1 MMSATP
7 RPWIS
12 DASLLSAVIIWGL
25 NFPILKAALSVMHPH
40 LVNVFRFTISVI
52 VLGTIYAIMQRS
64 SGHAFLAPVRRHP
77 WKIAGLG
84 LLGFVFYQFFFI
96 VGVSKTAA
104 GTAALI
110 MAGAP
115 MFTAIAGSTLRT
127 EYLRPIAW
135 IGLIVSLLGTA
146 VVVLGAGTSLAPGT
160 LSGNLLMVCAALFW
174 GLYTALSRPVLSEV
188 SPIGLSFF
196 GLVAGLPILYAIG
209 LPYFG
214 SIDLTTVELKIWL
227 AILFSGAFSTGIGV
241 VIWNLGVKNVGASHT
256 AAYNN
261 LVPFVALLFSFLILA
276 EPVTWLQVAGGIM
289 IVGGLV
295 LMRRVRPVTVRPL

>member
-1 MMSATP
+1 MSDKP
-7 RPWIS
+7 RPWVS
-12 DASLLSAVIIWGL
+12 DASLLSAVVIWGL
-25 NFPILKAALSVMHPH
+25 NFPILKSALDVMHPH
-40 LVNVFRFTISVI
+40 LVNIFRFTISVV
-52 VLGTIYAIMQRS
+52 VLGVIYAFMQRS
-64 SGHAFLAPVRRHP
+64 SGHAFLAPVKRHP

-84 LLGFVFYQFFFI
+84 LLGFVLYQVFFI
-96 VGVSKTAA
+96 VGVSMTAA

-115 MFTAIAGSTLRT
+115 IFTAVAGSTLRT

-135 IGLIVSLLGTA
+135 IGLLVSLIGTA
-146 VVVLGAGTSLAPGT
+146 VVVLGAGTELTPGT
-160 LSGNLLMVCAALFW
+160 LAGNLLMVCAALFW
-174 GLYTALSRPVLSEV
+174 GLYTALSRPVLNEV

-196 GLVAGLPILYAIG
+196 GLIAGLPVLYAIG
-209 LPYFG
+209 APYVG
-214 SIDLTTVELKIWL
+214 SIDLETVGVNVWL

-261 LVPFVALLFSFLILA
+261 LVPFVALLFSYLILS
-276 EPVTWLQVAGGIM
+276 EPVTWLQVLGGAM

-295 LMRRVRPVTVRPL
+295 LMRRVRPTISRPL